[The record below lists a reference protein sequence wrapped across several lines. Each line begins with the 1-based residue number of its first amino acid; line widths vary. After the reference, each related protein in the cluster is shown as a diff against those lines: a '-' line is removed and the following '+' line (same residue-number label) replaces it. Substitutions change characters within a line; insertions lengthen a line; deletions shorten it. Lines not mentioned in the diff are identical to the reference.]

1 MRMRTVMN
9 WHIMAIWHDQLGMTN
24 DTVPLAYYVVHVL
37 TCLVRAHITGYVHE
51 SVAKTV
57 LRFLIAVSIV
67 SMPIDGKK
75 AVTGS

>member
-1 MRMRTVMN
+1 M
-9 WHIMAIWHDQLGMTN
+9 
-24 DTVPLAYYVVHVL
+24 
-37 TCLVRAHITGYVHE
+37 RAHITGYVHE